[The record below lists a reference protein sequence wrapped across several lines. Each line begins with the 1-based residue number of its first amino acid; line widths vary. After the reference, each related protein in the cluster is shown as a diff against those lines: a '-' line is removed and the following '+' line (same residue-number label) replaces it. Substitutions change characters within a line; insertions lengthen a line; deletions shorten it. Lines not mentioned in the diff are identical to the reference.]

1 MSVVYL
7 SIDADFE
14 SCTSLRAKIVKID
27 AIIDSLLTTA
37 LKSVGKGDKVEY
49 MLDTGQS
56 KQKVV
61 YSSITSVT
69 AAIREYEDIRQMYED
84 KLNGSLNSEYRNV
97 DQRNLRR
104 RNYE

>member
-1 MSVVYL
+1 MSVIYL
-7 SIDADFE
+7 SIDADLE

-27 AIIDSLLTTA
+27 AIIDSLLNTA
-37 LKSVGKGDKVEY
+37 LKSVAKGDKVEY
-49 MLDTGQS
+49 LIDTGQS

-61 YSSITSVT
+61 YSSITTIT
-69 AAIREYEDIRQMYED
+69 AAIREYESIRELYED
-84 KLNGSLNSEYRNV
+84 KLNGRIANQYRNV